1 MLGAIVPARASR
13 RARQDAPDAQINGG
27 QSWAF
32 RARHR
37 GPNEFAG
44 YFGAE
49 LLRGQAEPR
58 YRVSSEGVGGGA
70 APDWRQSQAAP
81 WLTTGDRWAFL
92 GASRFSPSTACT
104 VMAPAA

>member
-37 GPNEFAG
+37 GPSE

-49 LLRGQAEPR
+49 LLRGQEEPR
-58 YRVSSEGVGGGA
+58 HRVSSEGVGGGA

-81 WLTTGDRWAFL
+81 WLTTWGRWAFL
-92 GASRFSPSTACT
+92 GAHGL
-104 VMAPAA
+104 VQAPLVR

>member
-37 GPNEFAG
+37 GPSE

-49 LLRGQAEPR
+49 LLRGQEEPR
-58 YRVSSEGVGGGA
+58 HRVSSEGVGGGA

-81 WLTTGDRWAFL
+81 WLTTRGRWAFL
-92 GASRFSPSTACT
+92 GASRFSPSAVCA